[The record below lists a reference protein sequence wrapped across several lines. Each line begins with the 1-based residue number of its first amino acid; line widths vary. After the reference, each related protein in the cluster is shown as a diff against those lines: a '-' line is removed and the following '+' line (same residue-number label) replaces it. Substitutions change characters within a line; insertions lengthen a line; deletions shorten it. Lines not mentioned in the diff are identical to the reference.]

1 MKTIHGADPSYPTAG
16 VPGVPIDEGFTSGV
30 LSQLA
35 TGRKPCETAEDSA
48 MVAALCAAALG
59 PELATLRDHV
69 GRLRAA
75 GMGTERLMRELL
87 PGAAR
92 RFGAL
97 WSDSRM
103 PFTEVAHGCGQ
114 IQRLV
119 REIGRDHA
127 QCGRR
132 ADRPEGRALLALAPG
147 EVHSLGLLIA
157 AEDFRRAG
165 WTVDY
170 VLTGG
175 LPAVLDRARE
185 GVFDLVGVSAG
196 SRARIQALR
205 EAVTALREALPVGT
219 PCVVG
224 GPIVTLEPDIAAMVG
239 ADLATASVDEAIERF
254 RLGLVVP

>member
-16 VPGVPIDEGFTSGV
+16 VPGLPIDEGFTSGV

-35 TGRKPCETAEDSA
+35 AGRKPGEPAEESA
-48 MVAALCAAALG
+48 MVAGLCTTALG
-59 PELATLRDHV
+59 PDLAALREHV

-75 GMGTERLMRELL
+75 GMGTERLMRDLL
-87 PGAAR
+87 PAAAR
-92 RFGAL
+92 RFGTL
-97 WSDSRM
+97 WVESRL

-119 REIGRDHA
+119 REIGRDHGRG
-127 QCGRR
+127 GRR

-147 EVHSLGLLIA
+147 EVHSLGLVIA

-175 LPAVLDRARE
+175 LPAVLQRVRE
-185 GVFDLVGVSAG
+185 GVFDLAGISAG
-196 SRARIQALR
+196 SRARIPALR
-205 EAVTALREALPVGT
+205 EAVAALREALPVGT

-224 GPIVTLEPDIAAMVG
+224 GPIVLLEPDIAAMVG
-239 ADLATASVDEAIERF
+239 ADLATGSVDEAIGRF
-254 RLGLVVP
+254 RLGLVIP